1 MHSNREK
8 FEFYTVDQKA
18 LPYSVVIKVDTS
30 DSFEMV
36 QKLYDIIYELK
47 TNNFIGQKTVMGS
60 NYTVQ
65 IIRPSWIVDK
75 T

>member
-8 FEFYTVDQKA
+8 FEFYTVDQMP
-18 LPYSVVIKVDTS
+18 LRYSVVMKVDTS